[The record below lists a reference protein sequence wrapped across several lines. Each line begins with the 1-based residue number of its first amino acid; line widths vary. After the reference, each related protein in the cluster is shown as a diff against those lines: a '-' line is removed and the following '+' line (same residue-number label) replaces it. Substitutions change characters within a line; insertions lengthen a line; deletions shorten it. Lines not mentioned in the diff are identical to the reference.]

1 MSFDV
6 IRTCRKAVLG
16 NASHKHVL
24 AYMAERAS
32 KDGTGIW
39 CSKGRIARETEL
51 NISTVKKAVGRLL
64 QEGILVKTGRRH
76 HDYGYT
82 AVYKIAL
89 DAVEKLHPKDP
100 TTEVDEISDTSTT
113 PVSAEPGVRVYESG
127 PHGSPV
133 ATNTPETPFKPPSD
147 TDSSFKKAWLAFP
160 VDKRREEDFC
170 RCEFKRAVRGGTPS
184 EDIVQAVIQYAH
196 ATKTHSRDKV
206 CFVDN
211 WFRQRRWN
219 PILRQL
225 RSDREAKM
233 AAIETSLERCRKW
246 IGAKD
251 PMCAH
256 ISQFQVKTLL
266 DRKLVTVA
274 ELEAA
279 GISVHEAIVRRA

>member
-1 MSFDV
+1 
-6 IRTCRKAVLG
+6 
-16 NASHKHVL
+16 
-24 AYMAERAS
+24 MAERAS

-51 NISTVKKAVGRLL
+51 NISTVKKAVVRLL
-64 QEGILVKTGRRH
+64 QDGILVKTGQRH

-89 DAVEKLHPKDP
+89 DVVEKLHPKDP
-100 TTEVDEISDTSTT
+100 TTDVDEVPETGITRVLS
-113 PVSAEPGVRVYESG
+113 EPGPQVYESG

-133 ATNTPETPFKPPSD
+133 ATNTPKTPLKPPSD
-147 TDSSFKKAWLAFP
+147 IDGSFKKAWQAFP
-160 VDKRREEDFC
+160 VDKRREEEFC

-184 EDIVQAVIQYAH
+184 EDIVQAVIQYALT
-196 ATKTHSRDKV
+196 TKTHSRDKV
-206 CFVDN
+206 CFADN

-225 RSDREAKM
+225 RSDREARM
-233 AAIETSLERCRKW
+233 AAIEISLERCREW
-246 IGAKD
+246 VSAKD
-251 PMCAH
+251 PMCVH
-256 ISQFQVKTLL
+256 ISQFQVKALL

-279 GISVHEAIVRRA
+279 GVSAHEAIMRRA